1 MPLSLYLHIPFCST
15 RCAYCD
21 FNTYAGLEGRIPAY
35 VQALARE
42 IETVAQGVRGIAPG
56 GDQQVHT
63 IFIGGGTPSL
73 LSPES
78 LGSLLRTIRAEF
90 SVDHDAEVT
99 MEANPG
105 SLSAMSLDALRNIGI
120 SRLSLGGQSAN
131 PSDLA
136 LLGRTHDYGDVVE
149 SVRAARKA
157 GFDNINVDW
166 ILGLPSQTLSLWLA
180 TLGRALALG
189 TEHLSIYA
197 LSLEFGT
204 PLRAWVMRGLVAEPD
219 PDRTADMYEAT
230 AERLQ
235 AEGFVQ
241 YEISNWARRRR
252 NSSPTLPI
260 EETTFA
266 CRHNLQY
273 WRNLPYLG
281 FGAGAHGSAF
291 GWRYSNLLSPE
302 GFTRAM
308 DRRAHSVPPM
318 GPAVASSN
326 HMTAADTM
334 AETMFLGL
342 RMTAEGVLEKE
353 FSRRFGV
360 RMAATYGDELDRLSD
375 QGLVEWDSEQARL
388 TTRGRLLGNR
398 VFEAFV

>member
-35 VQALARE
+35 VQALAME
-42 IETVAQGVRGIAPG
+42 IETVARGIRRIASG
-56 GDQQVHT
+56 GDQRVHT
-63 IFIGGGTPSL
+63 IFFGGGTPSL
-73 LSPES
+73 LPPEW
-78 LGSLLRTIRAEF
+78 LGALVQTICAEF

-105 SLSAMSLDALRNIGI
+105 SLSPMNLDALRNLGI
-120 SRLSLGGQSAN
+120 TRLSLGGQSAN

-136 LLGRTHDYGDVVE
+136 LLGRTHDFGDVVE

-166 ILGLPSQTLSLWLA
+166 ILGLPSQTLASWLA
-180 TLGRALALG
+180 TLGRALELE

-230 AERLQ
+230 GQRLQ

-241 YEISNWARRRR
+241 YEISNWARRRG
-252 NSSPTLPI
+252 SASPASPI

-302 GFTRAM
+302 GFIRAM
-308 DRRAHSVPPM
+308 ERRALAEPPM
-318 GPAVASSN
+318 GPAVASSTRS
-326 HMTAADTM
+326 TAADTM
-334 AETMFLGL
+334 SETMFLGL
-342 RMTAEGVLEKE
+342 RLTTEGVRERD
-353 FSRRFGV
+353 FSSRFGV
-360 RMAATYGDELDRLSD
+360 KLADTYGGELDRLSH
-375 QGLVEWDSEQARL
+375 QGLVAWDSEQARL
-388 TTRGRLLGNR
+388 TPRGRLLGNR
-398 VFEAFV
+398 VFEVFV